1 MPRIEV
7 LHNVGMVS
15 FISRIV
21 LATEVAVL
29 VLLAGILAVI
39 TAFGAMGITSLTS
52 VFYFVAFS
60 IVCLALIATADLA
73 VRRVRGREIVD
84 GSELVLRAGVAFG
97 GAVIATALTAYGGLF
112 LSANERWVR
121 GLDFMSLGCFLWI
134 PLVHLSVLIGPELAD
149 KRRMS

>member
-1 MPRIEV
+1 
-7 LHNVGMVS
+7 MVS

-39 TAFGAMGITSLTS
+39 TAFGAMGINSLTS

>member
-7 LHNVGMVS
+7 LHSVGMVS

-39 TAFGAMGITSLTS
+39 TAFGAMGINSLTS